1 MQEQNNGFYYNYSVE
16 DQEIIKKIRDKY
28 IEKEESKLDRLR
40 RLDEG
45 ATQKAQIVAL
55 VLGILG
61 ALILGLGM
69 SLFMSE
75 LGTIF
80 GGNRSLALPIGIVI
94 GVVGGVLVALAY
106 PAYNFVLKKER
117 EKIAPEVLRLTDEL
131 LK

>member
-16 DQEIIKKIRDKY
+16 DQEAIKKIRDKY

-40 RLDEG
+40 RLDES
-45 ATQKAQIVAL
+45 ATQKAQTIAL

-61 ALILGLGM
+61 VLILGFGM

-80 GGNRSLALPIGIVI
+80 GENRSLALLIGIVI

>member
-16 DQEIIKKIRDKY
+16 DQETIKKIRDKY

-45 ATQKAQIVAL
+45 ATQKAQVVAL

-61 ALILGLGM
+61 ALILGFGM

-75 LGTIF
+75 LGAIF
-80 GGNRSLALPIGIVI
+80 GENRSLALPIGIVI
-94 GVVGGVLVALAY
+94 GVLGGVLVALAY